1 MSRRRTHALFVAA
14 VVLPIA
20 ALSRLWA
27 IDFCLP
33 HPHCRPDED
42 AIMAIAGAY
51 RVGDFRPGI
60 FTYPALFMLAVAAA
74 MRALPIVER
83 LLHKLMP
90 FHFAPLLNDGV
101 TTRQYALTARALSAA
116 AGIASV
122 WLIFRVGLRL
132 FD

>member
-42 AIMAIAGAY
+42 AVMAIPEA
-51 RVGDFRPGI
+51 FN
-60 FTYPALFMLAVAAA
+60 YPALFMLAVAGV
-74 MRALPIVER
+74 MRGLPIGER
-83 LLHKLMP
+83 LLHKIMP
-90 FHFAPLLNDGV
+90 FHFSPLLSDGV
-101 TTRQYALTARALSAA
+101 TTAKYTM
-116 AGIASV
+116 V
-122 WLIFRVGLRL
+122 
-132 FD
+132 